1 MKPHVIM
8 HMVSSIDGKIGTKSW
23 PREPMAHIHE
33 TYEEIHRALAG
44 DAWLV
49 GRVTMAEFAEGDPKP
64 VASSETFPRATWK
77 APGVE
82 SGPYAVAIDRNGR
95 LHLNMSHA
103 NGDPLITVLAESV
116 SDNHLAEL
124 RRDQISYIFAGETD
138 LDLATTLH
146 LLSEEFGINR
156 LLLEGGGN
164 INGSFLDA
172 GLVDEISLLIAPF
185 ADGNANPSTLD
196 RKPAP
201 ANVLQLKSV
210 TQLDHDL
217 LHLKYEVLHDN

>member
-1 MKPHVIM
+1 M

-23 PREPMAHIHE
+23 PREPMAQIHE
-33 TYEEIHRALAG
+33 MYEEIHRALEG

-64 VASSETFPRATWK
+64 MTSSEIFSRTTWK
-77 APGVE
+77 APGAE
-82 SGPYAVAIDRNGR
+82 NGPYAVAVDRGGR

-103 NGDPLITVLAESV
+103 NGDPLIAVLAETV
-116 SDNHLAEL
+116 SDDHLAEL

-138 LDLATTLH
+138 LNLAKALH
-146 LLSEEFGINR
+146 LLSDDFGIKR

-185 ADGNANPSTLD
+185 ADGNAAPSTVD

-201 ANVLQLKSV
+201 ANVLKLKSV
-210 TQLDHDL
+210 TQLENDL
-217 LHLKYEVLHDN
+217 LHLKYDVLYGK